1 MYNILNEK
9 YETAKDYSQIGRS
22 LNFSIKKNK
31 IIIIQKY

>member
-22 LNFSIKKNK
+22 LNFSIKKK
-31 IIIIQKY
+31 IK